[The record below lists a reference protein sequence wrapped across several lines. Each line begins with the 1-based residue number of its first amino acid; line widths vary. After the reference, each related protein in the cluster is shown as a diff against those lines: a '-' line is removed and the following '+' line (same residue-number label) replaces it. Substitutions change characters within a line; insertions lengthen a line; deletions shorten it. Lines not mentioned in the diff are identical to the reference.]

1 MTRATI
7 LTILLGIATL
17 GGCVFPGVHKLN
29 VQQGNIVTADM
40 LEQLKPG
47 MTQRQVE
54 FVMGTPVMRN
64 PFESRRWDYLY
75 TLEQRDVVTKEYRI
89 QVFFDAEGRYTHYT
103 GTLPDPEFHEDV
115 DPGLEVPSDSSP
127 VNTLQPTPAG

>member
-7 LTILLGIATL
+7 LTFLLGIATL

-29 VQQGNIVTADM
+29 VQQGNIVTAEM

-54 FVMGTPVMRN
+54 FVMGTPVLRN
-64 PFESRRWDYLY
+64 PFENERWDYLY
-75 TLEQRDVVTKEYRI
+75 TLEQRDKITKEYRI
-89 QVFFDAEGRYTHYT
+89 QVFFDKTSRYTHYT
-103 GTLPDPEFHEDV
+103 GTLPDATFQTEPEVNAIQED
-115 DPGLEVPSDSSP
+115 EKP
-127 VNTLQPTPAG
+127 VNSVQQDE